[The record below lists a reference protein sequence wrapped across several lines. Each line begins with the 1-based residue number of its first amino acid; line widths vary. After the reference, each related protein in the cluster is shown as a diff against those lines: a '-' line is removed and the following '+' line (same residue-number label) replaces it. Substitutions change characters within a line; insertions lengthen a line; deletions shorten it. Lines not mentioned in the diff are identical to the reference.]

1 MDQQG
6 VEIRNPLPLP
16 YEIRKEDYSV
26 PETSRPSAGVRI
38 DAVRVAGFR
47 ALREVCVKLEP
58 GTTVLVG
65 ENNTGKST
73 FLDALATAVGTRQPV
88 PDDLHVYADGRRR
101 KSFVIDFLLVP
112 TAGNTFTP
120 RLEALFGDTVRREG
134 NDDDHS
140 EERRHFVAIR
150 TIGEVPAD
158 PSIVDRRRCFIEG
171 WSDCDDPGNATVA
184 EIPGERVTERHLALI
199 SLTLL
204 NADRDLVAEMRR
216 RTSRWGRL
224 LAQRDLAQ
232 DIENEVEHQLREL
245 GELVL
250 GSSPLLGRLRK
261 RLDEVQQAMPTV
273 EQVELE
279 PLPTRISDLTRSTEV
294 LVKAPKGPRLPLRLQ
309 GLGSRSLAEL
319 MVYRAFAAELPG
331 TEERFSPHLVACF
344 EEPEAHLHPH
354 AQLAVMGIIDQVA
367 GQRIVTTH
375 SPQIAGTANLGQIR
389 LFRHSESGIEVGR
402 SDDLGEEEQIKTR
415 RLLDRSYGQVFFARL
430 IIIGDGTT
438 EHAALPVF
446 ARAHW
451 GAEPESVGVTFVDP
465 GSLGAANLLIK
476 ALEALGIPW
485 LILVD
490 GDKGGYGAL
499 RAISNQISRTLDQDS
514 QEVVI
519 LPDGTDFERYLID
532 GGFQAG
538 IRRGIADLYG
548 ADALAR
554 FSNRHKHMSRS
565 EDEILEKFLDKNK
578 GTYGAAVAE
587 AIVTTTNVN
596 GEPTIPERIAELLN
610 RADPILGMSPP

>member
-1 MDQQG
+1 M
-6 VEIRNPLPLP
+6 PA
-16 YEIRKEDYSV
+16 
-26 PETSRPSAGVRI
+26 TSRPSAGVRI
-38 DAVRVAGFR
+38 EAVRVNGFR
-47 ALREVCVKLEP
+47 ALRDVCVVLDP

-65 ENNTGKST
+65 ENNAGKSA
-73 FLDALATAVGTRQPV
+73 FLDALATAFGTRSAV
-88 PDDLHVYADGRRR
+88 PEDLHVDADDRRPEA
-101 KSFVIDFLLVP
+101 FLIDFLLVP
-112 TAGNTFTP
+112 TVGDAFEP
-120 RLEALFGDTVRREG
+120 RLEALFGDAVRRERSE
-134 NDDDHS
+134 DDLG
-140 EERRHFVAIR
+140 EERRQFVAIR
-150 TIGEVPAD
+150 TIGTIGAD
-158 PSIVDRRRCFIEG
+158 RSIVDRRRCFIDG
-171 WSDCDDPGNATVA
+171 WSDCDGPSSSAVA
-184 EIPGERVTERHLALI
+184 EIPGQRVTERHLALI

-204 NADRDLVAEMRR
+204 HASRDLVAEMRR

-232 DIENEVEHQLREL
+232 DIEKQVEDQLRDL

-250 GSSPLLGRLRK
+250 GKSPVLGRLRH

-279 PLPTRISDLTRSTEV
+279 PLPTRISDLHRATDV
-294 LVKAPKGPRLPLRLQ
+294 VVKAPKGPRLPLRLQ

-354 AQLAVMGIIDQVA
+354 AQFAVMGIIDQVP

-402 SDDLGEEEQIKTR
+402 SGDLGEEEQIKTR

-446 ARAHW
+446 ARARW
-451 GAEPESVGVTFVDP
+451 GVEPESLGVTFVDP
-465 GSLGAANLLIK
+465 GGLAAANFLIK
-476 ALEALGIPW
+476 ALEGLGIPW
-485 LILVD
+485 LALVD
-490 GDKGGYGAL
+490 GDKGGSGAL
-499 RAISNQISRTLDQDS
+499 RAISNQVGRTVDQHS
-514 QEVVI
+514 QEVVM
-519 LPDGTDFERYLID
+519 LPAGADLERYLVD
-532 GGFQAG
+532 ERLHVG
-538 IRRGIADLYG
+538 IKQGIADLYG
-548 ADALAR
+548 SDALAK
-554 FSNRHKHMSRS
+554 FSRRRKHLSLS
-565 EDEILEKFLDKNK
+565 EDEILEEFLDKNK

-587 AIVTTTNVN
+587 AIVTAPNEN
-596 GEPTIPERIAELLN
+596 GAPTIPERIEELLS
-610 RADPILGMSPP
+610 RADRILGMNPP

>member
-1 MDQQG
+1 M
-6 VEIRNPLPLP
+6 
-16 YEIRKEDYSV
+16 

-47 ALREVCVKLEP
+47 ALREVCLKLEP
-58 GTTVLVG
+58 GMTVLVG

-73 FLDALATAVGTRQPV
+73 FLDALTTAFGTRQPT
-88 PDDLHVYADGRRR
+88 PDDLHVDADDRRPEA
-101 KSFVIDFLLVP
+101 FLIDVRLVP
-112 TAGNTFTP
+112 VEGHAFEP
-120 RLEALFGDTVRREG
+120 RLEALFGDAVRREG
-134 NDDDHS
+134 NDDDRA

-150 TIGEVPAD
+150 TIGTIGAD
-158 PSIVDRRRCFIEG
+158 RSIVDRRRCFIEG
-171 WSDCDDPGNATVA
+171 WSDCDPGHTTVA
-184 EIPGERVTERHLALI
+184 EIPGHRVTGHHLALM

-204 NADRDLVAEMRR
+204 QANRDLVAEMRR

-224 LAQRDLAQ
+224 LAQRDLSQ
-232 DIENEVEHQLREL
+232 DIEKQVEDQLRDL

-250 GSSPLLGRLRK
+250 GNSPLLGRLRN

-279 PLPTRISDLTRSTEV
+279 TLPTRVSDLHRATDV
-294 LVKAPKGPRLPLRLQ
+294 VVKAPKGPRLPLRLQ

-354 AQLAVMGIIDQVA
+354 AQLAVMGIIDQVP

-375 SPQIAGTANLGQIR
+375 SPQIAGTANIGQIR

-402 SDDLGEEEQIKTR
+402 SGDLGEEEQIKTR

-446 ARAHW
+446 ARARW
-451 GAEPESVGVTFVDP
+451 GVEPESVGVTFVDP
-465 GSLGAANLLIK
+465 GGLAAANFLIK
-476 ALEALGIPW
+476 ALEGLGIPW
-485 LILVD
+485 LVLVD
-490 GDKGGYGAL
+490 GDTGGYGAL
-499 RAISNQISRTLDQDS
+499 RAISNQVGRTVDQHS
-514 QEVVI
+514 QEVVM
-519 LPDGTDFERYLID
+519 LPAGADLERYLVD
-532 GGFQAG
+532 ERLHVG
-538 IRRGIADLYG
+538 IKQGIADLYG
-548 ADALAR
+548 SDALAK
-554 FSNRHKHMSRS
+554 FSRRRKHLSLS
-565 EDEILEKFLDKNK
+565 EDEILEEFLDKNK

-587 AIVTTTNVN
+587 AIVTAPNEN
-596 GEPTIPERIAELLN
+596 DSPTIPERIEELLS
-610 RADPILGMSPP
+610 RVDRILGMNPP